1 MNLYLSNNSALAER
15 IGEKIKELR
24 IEVNMTQHELE
35 TAVGVS
41 ISTLKQAEKGANI
54 SLLKLIQILR
64 ALRLLPLL
72 RIPFLRLNL
81 SARLS
86 WQSSRARLK
95 PENVYENDQRS
106 KQQRP
111 RF

>member
-64 ALRLLPLL
+64 ALRLLDLL
-72 RIPFLRLNL
+72 DPFF
-81 SARLS
+81 AP
-86 WQSSRARLK
+86 K
-95 PENVYENDQRS
+95 PVSPIELA
-106 KQQRP
+106 KQQGEVKTRK
-111 RF
+111 RVRK